1 MPLYKAHYSTGD
13 YGVMWFEADSMKHG
27 QELLD
32 AVTEGEMDVDD
43 LPEVN
48 MKSKAEEDIEIY
60 GIHLI
65 PEFIPQEVGSY
76 EV

>member
-1 MPLYKAHYSTGD
+1 MPTYKAHYSTGD
-13 YGVMWFEADSMKHG
+13 YGVLWFEADSLKHG

-48 MKSKAEEDIEIY
+48 MKSKADENIEIY

-65 PEFIPQEVGSY
+65 KEEL
-76 EV
+76 